1 MNFKACALE
10 IVGVITYFETL
21 HKYTK
26 KIQNIKYIKKKQKVG
41 KIKIKYT
48 LGRKTWRTTIK
59 FSNINWE
66 RLKYIRLNTL
76 TAYF

>member
-1 MNFKACALE
+1 VLVYFGGYLGFYKSLNFKACALE

-26 KIQNIKYIKKKQKVG
+26 KNTKYKIHLKKQKVG

-48 LGRKTWRTTIK
+48 LGRKT
-59 FSNINWE
+59 
-66 RLKYIRLNTL
+66 
-76 TAYF
+76 